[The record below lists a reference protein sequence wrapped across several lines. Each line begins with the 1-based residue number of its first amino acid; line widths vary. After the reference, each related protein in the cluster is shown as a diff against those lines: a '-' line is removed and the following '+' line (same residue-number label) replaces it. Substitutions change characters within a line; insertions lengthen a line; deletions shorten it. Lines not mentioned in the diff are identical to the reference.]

1 MFTNSTYLVQ
11 LCVYIQYRV
20 SLLLYTQNIALENS
34 SSVCFHT
41 VYSSVC
47 TYITKFCCVLLIEQT
62 MQLNC
67 GLSRFTIKRK
77 TFWRSALLLSAQ
89 GWRRIFQLQKWAGLW
104 LTVLTHRFCL
114 TQHRWLFI
122 PSVRLSQLSSTF
134 GEEILKK
141 SLTDLSLTCQ
151 RIQEVG
157 II

>member
-1 MFTNSTYLVQ
+1 MDV
-11 LCVYIQYRV
+11 LCSINIPVGLTFYPRSSAVYVHTVHSSSI
-20 SLLLYTQNIALENS
+20 TLENS

-47 TYITKFCCVLLIEQT
+47 TYSTKFCCVLLTEQT

-114 TQHRWLFI
+114 TQHR
-122 PSVRLSQLSSTF
+122 RLL
-134 GEEILKK
+134 LLLCDYLNYLAPLVKK
-141 SLTDLSLTCQ
+141 Y
-151 RIQEVG
+151 
-157 II
+157 